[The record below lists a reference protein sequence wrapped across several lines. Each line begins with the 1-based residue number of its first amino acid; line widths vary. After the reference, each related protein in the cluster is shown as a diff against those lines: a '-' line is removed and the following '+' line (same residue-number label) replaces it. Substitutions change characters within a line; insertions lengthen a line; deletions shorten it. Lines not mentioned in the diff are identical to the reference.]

1 MGLCNSPDIFQENM
15 SSLMH
20 DLEFVRAYIDDLLVL
35 TRGDWNT
42 HLSDLEEVLIR
53 LRKAGLKVNAA
64 KSRFAGF
71 EMEYLGYWITRKG
84 IQPTLKKVN
93 AIFDMKPPKTQ

>member
-1 MGLCNSPDIFQENM
+1 
-15 SSLMH
+15 
-20 DLEFVRAYIDDLLVL
+20 
-35 TRGDWNT
+35 
-42 HLSDLEEVLIR
+42 LEEVLTR
-53 LRKAGLKVNAA
+53 LRKAGLKVNGA

-93 AIFDMKPPKTQ
+93 AILNMKPPKT